1 MSEPGTSS
9 EPTDASE
16 LTFTELKRI
25 LVECAGAEEQS
36 DLTEEALDA
45 LFTDLGYDSLAVLE
59 TAAEVGRRYGADLS
73 DEDVAGADTPRAFL
87 RLVNRT
93 LSTAA

>member
-1 MSEPGTSS
+1 MS
-9 EPTDASE
+9 DLHE

-25 LVECAGAEEQS
+25 LVECAGEEEQS
-36 DLTEEALDA
+36 DLTEQALDA

-73 DEDVAGADTPRAFL
+73 DEDVADADTPRAFL
-87 RLVNRT
+87 RLVNQT
-93 LSTAA
+93 LSAAA